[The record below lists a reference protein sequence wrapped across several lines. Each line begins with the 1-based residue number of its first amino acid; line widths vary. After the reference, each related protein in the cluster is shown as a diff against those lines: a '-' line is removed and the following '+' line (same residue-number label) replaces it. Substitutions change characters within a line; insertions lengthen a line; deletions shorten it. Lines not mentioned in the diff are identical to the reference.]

1 MKNYRN
7 MLHKA
12 KINILQIYRGKRGE
26 RFAQHYKF
34 QQRRKSKKKSWE
46 TPFYI
51 IMGLLLVVAG
61 ILISI
66 PPIGVP
72 GFILTLLGLSL
83 LVSRLRIVAVL
94 LDKGEVTFHHAIKY
108 CKGKLNHYLR
118 K

>member
-7 MLHKA
+7 TLHKL
-12 KINILQIYRGKRGE
+12 KKNISQIYRGKRGE
-26 RFAQHYKF
+26 RFTKHYKF
-34 QQRRKSKKKSWE
+34 QQRKSGEKFWK

-51 IMGLLLVVAG
+51 LMGLLLVVAG
-61 ILISI
+61 VLISI

-94 LDKGEVTFHHAIKY
+94 LDKGEVTFHRVIRY
-108 CKGKLNHYLR
+108 CKGKLNYYL
-118 K
+118 KK

>member
-1 MKNYRN
+1 MF
-7 MLHKA
+7 HKL
-12 KINILQIYRGKRGE
+12 KKDILQIYRGKRGE
-26 RFAQHYKF
+26 RFTKHYKF
-34 QQRRKSKKKSWE
+34 QQRRSEKKSWQ

-61 ILISI
+61 VLISI
-66 PPIGVP
+66 PPIGIP

-94 LDKGEVTFHHAIKY
+94 LDKGEVAFHRVIRY
-108 CKGKLNHYLR
+108 WKGKLNHYLR